1 MWIRMTEQR
10 SNLAKYFKPINFV
23 WLFSVMLLIA
33 VYFYGDK
40 NLDFSQTNSNV
51 KEIHYADAITP
62 THLNLINK
70 FNEKYEG
77 RIKVV
82 PIDLPFTKFSTNERK
97 ELLARAL
104 RSKSEKIDIFAV
116 DIVWG
121 YRFAKWAENLTPH
134 FSQDL
139 LDKIIEPIFPTCY
152 FNDSLIAFPHTIDQG
167 TLYYRE
173 DILKTLPDSET
184 ILSKVQESIS
194 WEDLIA
200 LGLRLKKEYPNFY
213 LFPASDYEGLIC
225 SFSELLLNLDRDYFQ
240 NKTIDLTKPEAV
252 KALKTLQNFIHTY
265 QITPEDVTG
274 FTEFPCHEFYLAND
288 GVFLRSWPTF
298 ISEHFNIYGNLDPE
312 VIKRAPLPHFKGT
325 KPASIFGG
333 WNLMVSKFSNNK
345 PEVIEFIKFLL
356 QHESQKEL
364 FEGNGSLP
372 VLKSVYNDPTVENS
386 NVLKFYKSQ
395 FEFGVHRP
403 LLEDYT
409 RISDIISYF
418 VHHTLTGEISAE
430 TALTQATK
438 MINSNEVI
446 FK

>member
-1 MWIRMTEQR
+1 MTDHMR
-10 SNLAKYFKPINFV
+10 NIMKYFKPVYFV
-23 WLFSVMLLIA
+23 WLLGIMLLIM
-33 VYFYGDK
+33 VYFYGDE
-40 NLDFSQTNSNV
+40 NLDYNETNSNLI
-51 KEIHYADAITP
+51 EIHYADAITP
-62 THLNLINK
+62 AHQSLINK
-70 FNEKYEG
+70 FNAKYEG

-200 LGLRLKKEYPNFY
+200 LGLRLQKEYPNFY

-265 QITPEDVTG
+265 QITPKVVTG

-312 VIKRAPLPHFKGT
+312 VIKRAPLPHFEGT
-325 KPASIFGG
+325 KPASVFGG

-364 FEGNGSLP
+364 FEVNGSLP

-418 VHHTLTGEISAE
+418 VHHTLTGEISVE
-430 TALTQATK
+430 NALTQATK

>member
-1 MWIRMTEQR
+1 MTEHMR
-10 SNLAKYFKPINFV
+10 NIMKYLKPVNFI
-23 WLFSVMLLIA
+23 WLFGIIILIM
-33 VYFYGDK
+33 VYFYRDK
-40 NLDFSQTNSNV
+40 NFDYTEANSHPI
-51 KEIHYADAITP
+51 EIHYADAITP
-62 THLNLINK
+62 AHLSLINK
-70 FNEKYEG
+70 FNDKYEG
-77 RIKVV
+77 RIKVI

-97 ELLARAL
+97 ELLARSL
-104 RSKSEKIDIFAV
+104 RSKSEKIDLFPV

-121 YRFAKWAENLTPH
+121 YRFAKWAENLTPY
-134 FSQDL
+134 FSQEL
-139 LDKIIEPIFPTCY
+139 LDKIIDPIFPTCY

-173 DILKTLPDSET
+173 DILKTLPDSEA
-184 ILSKVQESIS
+184 ILAKVKESIT
-194 WEDLIA
+194 WEDLIS

-225 SFSELLLNLDRDYFQ
+225 SFSEMLLNLDRDFFQ
-240 NKTIDLTKPEAV
+240 HKTIDLTKPPAV
-252 KALKTLQNFIHTY
+252 KALKTLQNFIQTY
-265 QITPEDVTG
+265 QITPKVVTG
-274 FTEFPCHEFYLAND
+274 FTEYPCHEFYLGNN

-312 VIKRAPLPHFKGT
+312 VIKRAPLPHFEGT

-333 WNLMVSKFSNNK
+333 WNLMVSKFSNHK

-356 QHESQKEL
+356 QPESQKEL
-364 FEGNGSLP
+364 FEVNGSLP
-372 VLKSVYNDPTVENS
+372 VLKSVYEDSTVS
-386 NVLKFYKSQ
+386 NADVLKFYKNQ
-395 FEFGVHRP
+395 FEYGVHRP

-418 VHHTLTGEISAE
+418 VHHTLIGEISAE
-430 TALTQATK
+430 TALAQATK